1 VSKARRRHKA
11 VLSPEARRD
20 LREILKWSEAKFGR
34 DAALRYE
41 DLIVQALHD
50 IEADLE
56 RPGSQERSELQKGVR
71 TYHLSFSKERAR
83 SALGVVQNPR
93 HFIIYRRRDGLSVI
107 DILRILHDGRDLQRH
122 IPEEYRRTPTGE

>member
-1 VSKARRRHKA
+1 MSKARRRHKA

-41 DLIVQALHD
+41 DLIVQALRD

-122 IPEEYRRTPTGE
+122 IPEEHRRTPTGE